1 MARELSTKDYGS
13 HVGGVDEKN
22 QSSPGQDIEMQSV
35 DIQRIEKI
43 YR

>member
-1 MARELSTKDYGS
+1 MARELSTKDYGP

-22 QSSPGQDIEMQSV
+22 QSPLGQDIEMQSV
-35 DIQRIEKI
+35 DIQRIEQV